1 MKQVKRS
8 QLYALVCKTPLS
20 RLAPELGIDGVKL
33 AAIFKVH
40 HIPYPGSGYWSRISM
55 GRDAELPPLPEIDGE
70 DPLITIAP
78 KLPKLPTSPRQPEA
92 DSPLTQTDE
101 ASGDESSSPSPQQEA
116 QSKTP
121 SPATMVKDR
130 LVKPHPLIAGW
141 IADHERRRR
150 EAKTNRNPW
159 SYGTAPEPFDDLD
172 RRRLRI
178 LDALFRA
185 LEARGAKISESAQ
198 GQLSVTIDG
207 QSIEFQVREKAKQVK
222 VVKGEGSSAYT
233 RTKLVGTGKLTFAI
247 KTYLRGSLNEERLET
262 DKKPLET
269 QLPAIIA
276 RLFEGAVILK
286 DWEEERA
293 REHQRYEAERKRRAE
308 LERVAEENEKRQAK
322 LAELAGNWQTAQ
334 TMRAFIEAV
343 KAVPHDADATIA
355 DKSIADWLTWAEAA
369 ADSLD
374 VSGGGPERLFEVLG
388 AVMAAR
394 SPWSV

>member
-1 MKQVKRS
+1 
-8 QLYALVCKTPLS
+8 
-20 RLAPELGIDGVKL
+20 
-33 AAIFKVH
+33 
-40 HIPYPGSGYWSRISM
+40 M

-78 KLPKLPTSPRQPEA
+78 KPPKRPRAPEA
-92 DSPLTQTDE
+92 ISPLAQVNE
-101 ASGDESSSPSPQQEA
+101 ATGDESASPVAPQEA

-121 SPATMVKDR
+121 SPASMVKDR

-150 EAKTNRNPW
+150 EAKTNRDPW
-159 SYGTAPEPFDDLD
+159 SYRTAPEPHTDLD
-172 RRRLRI
+172 RRRFRI

-185 LEARGAKISESAQ
+185 LEARGAKVSESAQ

-207 QSIEFQVREKAKQVK
+207 QTIEFQVREKARQVK
-222 VVKGEGSSAYT
+222 VVEGEGRSAYT

-247 KTYLRGSLNEERLET
+247 KTYLRGRHNEERLET

-269 QLPAIIA
+269 QLPAIID

-308 LERVAEENEKRQAK
+308 LQRVAEENEKRQAK

-343 KAVPHDADATIA
+343 KAVPHDANATIA
-355 DKSIADWLTWAEAA
+355 DKSVADWLTWAEET

-374 VSGGGPERLFEVLG
+374 VSGGGPQRLFEVLG
-388 AVMAAR
+388 TVKAAR
-394 SPWSV
+394 SAWSV